1 MVLSV
6 EDSDSDF
13 LFLKMALDRLPRPL
27 EIQRLTNGEDALNLV
42 RSWQGLPDE
51 PRPALI
57 ILDFNLPRVN
67 GLDILASLKSHYA
80 TRDIPVILFS
90 SSMSPSAKQKALAL
104 GANDCITKSL
114 DFYQMIDSLV
124 AVCSKFL
131 NKRFARSAENDHP
144 PIRFNRPVRSGFEA

>member
-13 LFLKMALDRLPRPL
+13 LFLKIALDRCPRPL
-27 EIQRLTNGEDALNLV
+27 DIRRLTNGEEAINLIRTWHGV
-42 RSWQGLPDE
+42 PDE
-51 PRPALI
+51 PRPELI

-67 GLDILASLKSHYA
+67 GLDILASIKSHYA

-90 SSMSPSAKQKALAL
+90 SSMSPGAKQKAYSL
-104 GANDCITKSL
+104 GADECITKSL

-124 AVCSKFL
+124 AACSKFL

-144 PIRFNRPVRSGFEA
+144 PLRFGRPLRSGFEA